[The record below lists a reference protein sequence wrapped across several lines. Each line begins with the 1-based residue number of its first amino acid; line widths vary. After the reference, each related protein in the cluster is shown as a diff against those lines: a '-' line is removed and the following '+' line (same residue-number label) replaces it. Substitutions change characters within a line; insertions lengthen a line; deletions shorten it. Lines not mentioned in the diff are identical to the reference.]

1 MKKVYLLLTSL
12 LLFSSCLKSQNKFE
26 GEYTFKTLHY
36 IQTSN
41 TYDYNHKIKK
51 YGNDHFL
58 FGKGSVKVFYDNNSK
73 KYIISVKYR
82 NPRANWISKY
92 PKMEYR
98 NYNFTV
104 SNIILINDTLR
115 FTLSADMGTVMLEG
129 KIFNEKN
136 KMIFAIEKNL
146 AKIRHINNKK
156 NPWFQ
161 KIDDEFVYYKLDVEK
176 SIETKFYKEQ
186 LNFMKDSLNLKQL
199 EKKKIERLKNGVKFI
214 EKLIKE

>member
-12 LLFSSCLKSQNKFE
+12 LLFISCLKSQNKFE

-58 FGKGSVKVFYDNNSK
+58 FGKGSVKVFYDDNSK

-92 PKMEYR
+92 PKLEYR

-104 SNIILINDTLR
+104 SNIILLKDSLR
-115 FTLSADMGTVMLEG
+115 FTLSAGMGTVMLEG
-129 KIFNEKN
+129 KIFKENN
-136 KMIFAIEKNL
+136 KMIFAIEKDL

-156 NPWFQ
+156 NPWFF
-161 KIDDEFVYYKLDVEK
+161 KIDNEYVYYNLNEGESTD
-176 SIETKFYKEQ
+176 IKFYKKQ
-186 LNFMKDSLNLKQL
+186 LILMKDSLKLKQL
-199 EKKKIERLKNGVKFI
+199 DKRKIERMKNGIKYI
-214 EKLIKE
+214 EELIN